1 MENLKKNSIR
11 LEQARKYNNLTL
23 MEVAKKFKIS
33 YPTLIAYEKYKA
45 IPNANLF
52 RELCKLYRFEPEY
65 IFLPKYTTKRGK
77 NMGSKSKPRVR
88 KTKKSHSTIL

>member
-1 MENLKKNSIR
+1 MKELKRNSVR

-23 MEVAKKFKIS
+23 MEVSKKFKIS

-52 RELCKLYRFEPEY
+52 RELCKLYNFEPEY

-77 NMGSKSKPRVR
+77 DGKLSKSKPRVR
-88 KTKKSHSTIL
+88 KSKKSHSTI